1 MSFYDG
7 LVAVCN
13 DIATSLTDEGDEGS
27 RPVSVYWHQSIDLNY
42 PWMYLS
48 FGYTGPLN
56 VAAFERIRQKV
67 NAYLEVNEK
76 NGGLRGR
83 VESICMHAR
92 GSGFM
97 VKIILSE
104 YDPLDTTPKDEVV
117 AGTCELPDHKPK
129 SSSP

>member
-7 LVAVCN
+7 LVTVCK
-13 DIATSLTDEGDEGS
+13 DIASSLTDEGDEGS
-27 RPVSVYWHQSIDLNY
+27 RPVSVYWMQSIDLNY
-42 PWMYLS
+42 PWMYLD
-48 FGYTGPLN
+48 FEYVGPLN
-56 VAAFERIRQKV
+56 VAAFEGIRQKV

-92 GSGFM
+92 GSGFR
-97 VKIILSE
+97 VKSILSE
-104 YDPLDTTPKDEVV
+104 YNPLDTNPKDEVV
-117 AGTCELPDHKPK
+117 AGTCELPAHKPK